1 MFDQMK
7 NFKNLA
13 GMLGNAGELREKFE
27 KLQAEL
33 AEKRIDADAGAGAVR
48 VTVNG
53 KFEVVSLEIDR
64 AMLTA
69 IAGEGTDADKE
80 MVEELILSA
89 TNAAL
94 QKAQQVVRDEFSRAA
109 GGMNI
114 PGIEGLLGGPG

>member
-7 NFKNLA
+7 NLKNLA
-13 GMLGNAGELREKFE
+13 GLLGNAGELREKFE
-27 KLQAEL
+27 KLQAEM
-33 AEKRIDADAGAGAVR
+33 AEKRIEADAGAGAVR

-53 KFEVVSLEIDR
+53 KLELVHLEIDR

-69 IAGEGTDADKE
+69 IAGEGSDADKE

-94 QKAQQVVRDEFSRAA
+94 QKAQQVVRDEFARAA
-109 GGMNI
+109 GGLNL
-114 PGIEGLLGGPG
+114 PGMGGLLGPG